1 MALTSVRNGGIHVPE
16 YVFDLARHWLDEE
29 VSSGRHRG
37 IYGYTRPEEARV
49 AMVAEGMFARQL
61 LGSRRTDANVEESAR
76 YVHTQTMRQNS
87 LDNLYLIY
95 YGTMGL
101 YQYQGWIWERWNTR
115 VREFLV
121 RTQRTRGP
129 RAGSWDPTGPWSEA
143 GGSVLSTCFSILTL
157 QVYYRYLPLF
167 WQAGDGP
174 GGN

>member
-1 MALTSVRNGGIHVPE
+1 
-16 YVFDLARHWLDEE
+16 
-29 VSSGRHRG
+29 
-37 IYGYTRPEEARV
+37 
-49 AMVAEGMFARQL
+49 
-61 LGSRRTDANVEESAR
+61 
-76 YVHTQTMRQNS
+76 MRQNS